1 MNRSTVANRWNLEL
15 IEENYQRWSGDP
27 TSVDATWQAFFEGY
41 EPGGRAGE
49 AQAGCSIEGG
59 AAQAAVTRLIDAYRE
74 IGHYLA
80 DLDPLKL
87 TPPGD
92 PSGLLDPST
101 FGLTE
106 ADLDRTFHTKLF
118 DPPQAT
124 LRDLIAA
131 LRETYCRTIGVEFMH
146 IRNPQVRDLAPGAD
160 GDDPEPAPSST
171 SARSGGSSSSST
183 PPSCS
188 RPSCTPTTSGP
199 SGSRS
204 KAGETLI
211 PLLDAI
217 IERSARYGVKEIV
230 LGMPHRG
237 RLNVLANTL
246 DKPYGMIFGE
256 FEDNQPE
263 TYAGDGDVKYHLGF
277 SADHVTADNHTVHL
291 SLTPNPS
298 HLEAVNPVVEGRM
311 RAKQRRFKDR
321 DRKLGVPVLI
331 HGDAAF
337 AGQGL
342 VAETLNLSQLKGY
355 RTGGTVH
362 VVVNNQIG
370 FTTSPV
376 DSRSTRYCT
385 DVAKMIEVPIFH
397 VNGDDPEAVV
407 YVAELALDF
416 RETFG
421 QDVVIDLVCYRKHGH
436 NENDEPAFTQ
446 PLMYAKIQDR
456 PTIRAIY
463 TEKLIQSGELSAE
476 EAETIAETFGDKLQ
490 AVYDEVHDHAAKI
503 PPTPGLRRPVEGA
516 TSRATRSPRSTPAS
530 RSRPSSG
537 SPGRPRP
544 SPRGSTS
551 TPRSSASSTPGS
563 RRSRP
568 ARGSTGASA
577 RPWPSARSWPRGSRS
592 GSAARTAAGGRSAT
606 ATPSWS
612 TGPTARPTS
621 RSTPSPS
628 RRPRSASTTACC
640 PRPPCSGFDY
650 GYSLD
655 EPNMLILWEA
665 QFGDF
670 ANGAQVIIDQF
681 IASAESKWGRASG
694 LVMLLPHGYEG
705 QGPEHSSARLE
716 RFLALC
722 AEDNIQV
729 VNPTTPAQYFH
740 LLRRQVKRDFR
751 KPLIVMT
758 PKSLLRAKQ
767 AVSLARRLRHRPVPG
782 GDRRPGR
789 RRPGQAGR
797 PLLGQGLLR
806 PGRQARGVEQGAAR
820 SPSSGSSSSTP
831 GPPRALKAAL
841 GRYRSAREWVW
852 CQEESQNMGGWTFVA
867 PRLRELTGAGL
878 PVRRPRRQRQP
889 GHGLAHDPRPRAEGT
904 GRGRH
909 RGRHPAPGL
918 GEAGPAGRRPH
929 EQGLTRWPSCRSRS
943 PRSASRSPRAS
954 WPAGSSPTARS
965 SRPAS
970 RSTSWRPTRPARSS
984 SPRPPGP

>member
-41 EPGGRAGE
+41 ELARVGDAPDG
-49 AQAGCSIEGG
+49 SSVEGG

-92 PSGLLDPST
+92 PNGLLEPST

-106 ADLDRTFHTKLF
+106 ADLDRTFHTGLF
-118 DPPQAT
+118 DPPRAT

-146 IRNPQVRDLAPGAD
+146 IRNPQIRAWLQGRMETNRNRPNLDIRQKRRIILKLNAAELFETFLHTHYVGAKRFSL
-160 GDDPEPAPSST
+160 E
-171 SARSGGSSSSST
+171 GGE
-183 PPSCS
+183 
-188 RPSCTPTTSGP
+188 
-199 SGSRS
+199 
-204 KAGETLI
+204 ALI

-217 IERSARYGVKEIV
+217 IERAAGYGVKEMV

-256 FEDNQPE
+256 FEDNNPE

-277 SADHVTADNHTVHL
+277 SADHVTADNHSIHL

-370 FTTSPV
+370 FTTSPA

-397 VNGDDPEAVV
+397 VNADDPEAVV

-421 QDVVIDLVCYRKHGH
+421 LDVVIDLVCYRKHGH

-446 PLMYAKIQDR
+446 PLMYAAIQSR
-456 PTIRAIY
+456 PTIRALY
-463 TEKLIQSGELSAE
+463 TEKLIESGELSKE

-490 AVYDEVHDHAAKI
+490 AVYDEVHDHAAKL
-503 PPTPGLRRPVEGA
+503 PPTPGFGGPWKGLKPGYSFAPVDTGVPVEVLK
-516 TSRATRSPRSTPAS
+516 RITR
-530 RSRPSSG
+530 
-537 SPGRPRP
+537 
-544 SPRGSTS
+544 
-551 TPRSSASSTPGS
+551 
-563 RRSRP
+563 
-568 ARGSTGASA
+568 
-577 RPWPSARSWPRGSRS
+577 
-592 GSAARTAAGGRSAT
+592 AT
-606 ATPSWS
+606 ATIPD
-612 TGPTARPTS
+612 GFHVNPKIKRQLDARLKTIEAGEGIDWGFGETLAFGSLLAEGIPVRLS
-621 RSTPSPS
+621 GQDS
-628 RRPRSASTTACC
+628 RRGTFSHRHAVLVDGTDAEMYVPLNTISDKGTEICVYDSLLSEAAVL
-640 PRPPCSGFDY
+640 GFDY

-716 RFLALC
+716 RFLSLC

-729 VNPTTPAQYFH
+729 VHPTTPAQYFH
-740 LLRRQVKRDFR
+740 MLRRQVKRDFR

-767 AVSLARRLRHRPVPG
+767 AVSSLDDFA
-782 GDRRPGR
+782 
-789 RRPGQAGR
+789 AGR
-797 PLLGQGLLR
+797 FQEVIDDQVAAERVKRVVVCSGKVYYDLLALR
-806 PGRQARGVEQGAAR
+806 EKLNKGREVAIVRLEQLY
-820 SPSSGSSSSTP
+820 PWP
-831 GPPRALKAAL
+831 EEALKASL
-841 GRYRSAREWVW
+841 GRYRGAREWVW
-852 CQEESQNMGGWTFVA
+852 CQEESQNMGAWAFVA
-867 PRLRELTGAGL
+867 PRLRELSGQDFKYVGRDASASPATGSHTVHDREQEELVEAAIGAAIPHL
-878 PVRRPRRQRQP
+878 VSAKPVR
-889 GHGLAHDPRPRAEGT
+889 
-904 GRGRH
+904 
-909 RGRHPAPGL
+909 PAV
-918 GEAGPAGRRPH
+918 A
-929 EQGLTRWPSCRSRS
+929 LTSKD
-943 PRSASRSPRAS
+943 
-954 WPAGSSPTARS
+954 
-965 SRPAS
+965 
-970 RSTSWRPTRPARSS
+970 
-984 SPRPPGP
+984 